1 MYAAWYSIQLA
12 GLYDFKTFDFMT
24 IRAVIF
30 DMDGVVVNT
39 EPLSHRAN
47 KKFYESLGIDVSDE
61 VYSTF
66 IGNSDV
72 NIIQKI
78 KNLYDVTAAEDV
90 LLGQCLDYYC
100 QEFDTDENIEL
111 MPGVK
116 DLIIDL
122 HNNGMVIL
130 LASSSSKIK
139 IERVFNRFGLNP
151 YFSHKISGQDFEFSK
166 PHPAIFL
173 DAVAKSGFTADECI
187 VIEDSTNGI
196 KAAKGAG
203 VFCIGYKGEE
213 ETVQDTT
220 LADMVITDFSE
231 LSYEK
236 IRNIKGA

>member
-1 MYAAWYSIQLA
+1 MI
-12 GLYDFKTFDFMT
+12 K
-24 IRAVIF
+24 AVIF

-47 KKFYESLGIDVSDE
+47 KKFYASLGIDVTDD

-66 IGNSDV
+66 IGNSDK

-78 KNLYDVTAAEDV
+78 KNIYNVQTEEEV

-100 QEFDTDENIEL
+100 EAFDADETLEL

-116 DLIIDL
+116 KLIVDLY
-122 HNNGMVIL
+122 NNGMVIL
-130 LASSSSKIK
+130 LASSSSKVK

-196 KAAKGAG
+196 KAAKAAG
-203 VFCIGYKGEE
+203 VYCIGYKSEE
-213 ETVQDTT
+213 DTLQDTSI
-220 LADMVITDFSE
+220 ADEIITDFSQ
-231 LSYEK
+231 LSYER
-236 IRNIKGA
+236 IRDIK

>member
-1 MYAAWYSIQLA
+1 M
-12 GLYDFKTFDFMT
+12 

-30 DMDGVVVNT
+30 DMDGVVVDT

-47 KKFYESLGIDVSDE
+47 KKFYESLNINVTDD

-66 IGNSDV
+66 IGNSDK

-78 KNLYDVTAAEDV
+78 KDIYSIDTDSDV
-90 LLGQCLDYYC
+90 LVEQGLGYYC
-100 QEFDTDENIEL
+100 DAFDADETLEL
-111 MPGVK
+111 MPGVEN
-116 DLIIDL
+116 LIMDL
-122 HNNGMVIL
+122 HANGVVIL
-130 LASSSSKIK
+130 LASSSSKVK

-173 DAVAKSGFTADECI
+173 EAVAKSGFTADECI

-196 KAAKGAG
+196 KAAKAAG
-203 VFCIGYKGEE
+203 VYCIGYKNDELSL
-213 ETVQDTT
+213 QDTS
-220 LADMVITDFSE
+220 LADTIITDFSQ

-236 IRNIKGA
+236 IRDIKQ